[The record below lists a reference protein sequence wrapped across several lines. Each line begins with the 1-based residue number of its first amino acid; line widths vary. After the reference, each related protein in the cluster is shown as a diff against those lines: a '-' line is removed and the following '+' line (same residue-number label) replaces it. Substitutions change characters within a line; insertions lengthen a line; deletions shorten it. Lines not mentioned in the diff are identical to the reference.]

1 MADSQRHDGPSLSLL
16 AVTCIALLFGGLAI
30 GVALGGIMPL
40 PYGPVA
46 PIQHYVQPQSLA
58 VHIIALAGRARG
70 PGLPVAGVVALA
82 WVVVAR
88 GGLPTRRNDFTT
100 AT

>member
-40 PYGPVA
+40 PYGAGRPNPA
-46 PIQHYVQPQSLA
+46 LRANPIVGGAHHRGGGVRLVGAARGLRRDRQRPA
-58 VHIIALAGRARG
+58 ALAR
-70 PGLPVAGVVALA
+70 
-82 WVVVAR
+82 
-88 GGLPTRRNDFTT
+88 
-100 AT
+100 